1 MAPPSNV
8 PRLQLGE
15 MAFESQPR
23 EVRDVFFH
31 APAEKLCGIGS
42 KGRAIG
48 PASLKEMLRNEGTRL
63 LYSQRCRVLHPG
75 RTALI
80 G

>member
-1 MAPPSNV
+1 M
-8 PRLQLGE
+8 
-15 MAFESQPR
+15 
-23 EVRDVFFH
+23 DVFFR
-31 APAEKLCGIGS
+31 APADTLCGIGS
-42 KGRAIG
+42 KGHAIG

-63 LYSQRCRVLHPG
+63 LYSQRCRVLHPV